1 MESPST
7 WSKPLPTP
15 LSQSALFAVTKYCRL
30 RDLNNKRIIS
40 CGSRGWKVQDQG
52 VGEFSSWALFLAC
65 RQLPSCCAPTE
76 RKKKRK
82 RKEEKEKEKGRERV
96 LVFHHGDSYLVTS
109 FKPNYFTKD
118 PPLNTILLGV
128 RDSTFFFGGGYIY
141 IQFVTP
147 VYSVFTISWDHV
159 R

>member
-1 MESPST
+1 MQT
-7 WSKPLPTP
+7 
-15 LSQSALFAVTKYCRL
+15 AA
-30 RDLNNKRIIS
+30 
-40 CGSRGWKVQDQG
+40 
-52 VGEFSSWALFLAC
+52 FLLC
-65 RQLPSCCAPTE
+65 PYRE
-76 RKKKRK
+76 K
-82 RKEEKEKEKGRERV
+82 EKEKEKGRERV

-147 VYSVFTISWDHV
+147 VYSVFTVSWDLV